1 MRRIFL
7 GLTALVMLA
16 GATPAFAQDG
26 TDSSDGT
33 NEIIVTGSLL
43 RPRASAGALNLA
55 TPVTPPASVQMLRR
69 TADFA
74 IQQVVVASDTVDE
87 DQARQE
93 VLAMVRKAVDL
104 ARGSGVLVASGDL
117 VVEPLTVANYTDLK
131 VLDGDD
137 DDNDP
142 DDKIDGQF
150 VKFLVK
156 VPLAPGIDAKTALAR
171 IDQFIK
177 MVPQVGRAEMKPFSE
192 LTLSVVNPEQYRGAI
207 IDLVAKD
214 TATTSA
220 RFGPGYGVEVTGLD
234 KPVQWKRASL
244 TEVQLYLPSNSTTRP
259 RN

>member
-1 MRRIFL
+1 MRKFL
-7 GLTALVMLA
+7 IGLVLVAMFG
-16 GATPAFAQDG
+16 GAAPAFAQDSG
-26 TDSSDGT
+26 PGDGT
-33 NEIIVTGSLL
+33 GEIVVTASLI
-43 RPRASAGALNLA
+43 RKRNNNDDQPK
-55 TPVTPPASVQMLRR
+55 PVIPPAAVQMLRR

-87 DQARQE
+87 DEARKE
-93 VLAMVRKAVDL
+93 VLAMVRKSIDL
-104 ARGSGVLVASGDL
+104 AGSSGVLVASGEI
-117 VVEPLTVANYTDLK
+117 VVEPLTVGNYNDLK

-177 MVPQVGRAEMKPFSE
+177 KVPQVGRAEMKPYSE

-207 IDLVAKD
+207 IDLVARD
-214 TATTSA
+214 TAATSGK
-220 RFGPGYGVEVTGLD
+220 FGAGYGVEVTGLD
-234 KPVQWKRASL
+234 KPVQWKRAGL
-244 TEVQLYLPSNSTTRP
+244 TEVQLFLPANSTIRP